1 MFLAWVPRNC
11 VFFANNSLIDIKVV
25 VSNTSRGME
34 RNEKKTEDEDI
45 GVKKKEEKQATEVN
59 KKEENDEAKE
69 EKVEMDRLMALEY
82 HQKAQVI
89 DLTFIILGI
98 APA

>member
-34 RNEKKTEDEDI
+34 RKEKKTEDEDI
-45 GVKKKEEKQATEVN
+45 GVKKKEEKQAKEVN
-59 KKEENDEAKE
+59 KKDENNEAKE
-69 EKVEMDRLMALEY
+69 EEKEEDGVDEVEMDRLMALEY
-82 HQKAQVI
+82 HQKA
-89 DLTFIILGI
+89 
-98 APA
+98 